1 MPVFLV
7 SYSAAMLGLV
17 APLAAIALLVGG
29 VSLIASSI
37 HMRREVLTRR
47 VDLIEARTTAV
58 RAEAQ
63 RQARQSRPHFLR
75 LPTGRLSEPQ
85 QREIFR
91 LLSKLGLSAH
101 RALAYFTVVRF
112 VGAAGLGLLA
122 LFWVGTLATFAAS
135 QVVEALIAL
144 AGTVFGWFLPT
155 MFIDFR
161 LKLRSRIVST
171 GLPNAVELLV
181 VCVEAGLSL
190 EDELDR
196 VVREIAL
203 SQPALADELALT
215 LAELKILPS
224 RDQALANLAER
235 VDVPAV
241 RSIVA
246 TLSQTLQYGTPLA
259 RSLRVVAAE
268 MRNEFLLQ
276 LEERA
281 NRLPALLTLPVVL
294 LILPTMFLI
303 LGGPA
308 ALQVIDTF
316 QH

>member
-7 SYSAAMLGLV
+7 NYSAAMPG
-17 APLAAIALLVGG
+17 LAAPAAALALVVGG
-29 VSLIASSI
+29 VSLIAYSMR
-37 HMRREVLTRR
+37 MRREALARR
-47 VDLIEARTTAV
+47 VDLIVPRTAAV
-58 RAEAQ
+58 RAGAE
-63 RQARQSRPHFLR
+63 RQAQQMGPHFLR
-75 LPTGRLSEPQ
+75 LPTGRLSEAQ
-85 QREIFR
+85 QREICR
-91 LLSKLGLSAH
+91 LLSKLGLPAR
-101 RALAYFTVVRF
+101 RALAYFTAVRF
-112 VGAAGLGLLA
+112 VSAAGLGLLA
-122 LFWVGTLATFAAS
+122 LFWAGSLATFAAS
-135 QVVEALIAL
+135 QAMEVPIAV
-144 AGTVFGWFLPT
+144 AGTIFGWFLPT

-161 LKLRSRIVST
+161 LRLRARIVSS

-190 EDELDR
+190 EDGLDR
-196 VVREIAL
+196 VVREIVW
-203 SQPALADELALT
+203 SQPVLADELALT
-215 LAELKILPS
+215 LAELKILPG

-235 VDVPAV
+235 VDVPAI

-268 MRNEFLLQ
+268 MRNDFLLQ

-294 LILPTMFLI
+294 LILPTIFLI

-308 ALQVIDTF
+308 ALQVMDTL
-316 QH
+316 QR